1 MKLKSIEYSERN
13 GEAQEWSLERL
24 LLGQKTLLVGKNASG
39 KSRTL
44 NVING
49 LARHLSGLQPP
60 SVSGTY
66 NCEFE
71 HEEKIYTYHC
81 VCASGEV
88 MAEALVIDGKVSL
101 ERGPGGVGKIWA
113 EKIDKGSYIDF
124 QTPPSE
130 FAAVTRRDSI
140 QHSFLEPLYQW
151 AAALRHFQ
159 FGSNLGKDLF
169 AVFAANGAEINE
181 RDQKAVVGLF
191 RNGKR
196 DFGDRFTSALI
207 QDMKE
212 VGYYLDSI
220 DIGAPVSVVLPPTPN
235 GEIHGLLL
243 KEKDLEG
250 FTDQIGMSQGMYR
263 VLSLLINVDYFQL
276 KGKGSCI
283 LVDDIGE
290 GLDFERSCRLISLLR
305 KKAEEFKLQIV
316 ISTNDRF
323 VMNEVPLEEWAVA
336 QRKGNRVSFKNI
348 ENSRQIFENFKFT
361 GLSNFSFLELDVIN
375 EPIGEGA

>member
-1 MKLKSIEYSERN
+1 M
-13 GEAQEWSLERL
+13 
-24 LLGQKTLLVGKNASG
+24 
-39 KSRTL
+39 
-44 NVING
+44 
-49 LARHLSGLQPP
+49 
-60 SVSGTY
+60 
-66 NCEFE
+66 
-71 HEEKIYTYHC
+71 
-81 VCASGEV
+81 
-88 MAEALVIDGKVSL
+88 
-101 ERGPGGVGKIWA
+101 
-113 EKIDKGSYIDF
+113 
-124 QTPPSE
+124 
-130 FAAVTRRDSI
+130 
-140 QHSFLEPLYQW
+140 
-151 AAALRHFQ
+151 
-159 FGSNLGKDLF
+159 GKDLF